1 MRTAGQGPGGFEKRD
16 GFIKPG
22 QDLVVAGFAGLAG
35 TRQIFQKKREKL
47 EGHFAPSFL
56 RCLEE
61 KDSYN
66 VKEWLENE
74 LKQKNCPVTAWEYAG
89 EGGILTAVWNLSGI
103 YNVGVDIDLRI
114 IPMKQAVV
122 EVCEIFE
129 VNPYRLFSE
138 NCVILACDRGG
149 QMVRSLSAQGIPAAV
164 IGSAEKGIARV
175 IRHGEET
182 AGYLERPRADE
193 LSRIDGNT
201 I

>member
-1 MRTAGQGPGGFEKRD
+1 MNYITLCTIHTEKPYY
-16 GFIKPG
+16 IKE
-22 QDLVVAGFAGLAG
+22 VNKN
-35 TRQIFQKKREKL
+35 IY
-47 EGHFAPSFL
+47 SI
-56 RCLEE
+56 EE
-61 KDSYN
+61 LSYYLYN
-66 VKEWLENE
+66 YLYLIDDTFFSDTLIDYIENE

-103 YNVGVDIDLRI
+103 YNVGVDIDLRM

-164 IGSAEKGIARV
+164 IG
-175 IRHGEET
+175 IRFFIVL
-182 AGYLERPRADE
+182 AAV
-193 LSRIDGNT
+193 
-201 I
+201 

>member
-74 LKQKNCPVTAWEYAG
+74 LKQKNCPVTPGNTQEK
-89 EGGILTAVWNLSGI
+89 AVFSRQYGI
-103 YNVGVDIDLRI
+103 YPVFI
-114 IPMKQAVV
+114 
-122 EVCEIFE
+122 
-129 VNPYRLFSE
+129 
-138 NCVILACDRGG
+138 
-149 QMVRSLSAQGIPAAV
+149 
-164 IGSAEKGIARV
+164 
-175 IRHGEET
+175 T
-182 AGYLERPRADE
+182 
-193 LSRIDGNT
+193 
-201 I
+201 

>member
-22 QDLVVAGFAGLAG
+22 QDLVVAGYAGMAG
-35 TRQIFQKKREKL
+35 ARLIFQKKKEKL
-47 EGHFAPSFL
+47 EGRFAPSFL
-56 RCLEE
+56 RCLEKE
-61 KDSYN
+61 DSYN

-74 LKQKNCPVTAWEYAG
+74 LKQKDCPVTAWEYAK

-103 YNVGVDIDLRI
+103 FNVGVDIDLRM

-122 EVCEIFE
+122 EVCEMFE

-149 QMVRSLSAQGIPAAV
+149 QMVRILCARGIPAAV
-164 IGSAEKGIARV
+164 IGSAVQKR
-175 IRHGEET
+175 
-182 AGYLERPRADE
+182 E
-193 LSRIDGNT
+193 LPG
-201 I
+201 

>member
-1 MRTAGQGPGGFEKRD
+1 MSFNFSVPTNALFGAGKLGELHTQINTPMGAVHGSKA
-16 GFIKPG
+16 
-22 QDLVVAGFAGLAG
+22 LVVISNGKS
-35 TRQIFQKKREKL
+35 TRTNGYLDR
-47 EGHFAPSFL
+47 
-56 RCLEE
+56 
-61 KDSYN
+61 
-66 VKEWLENE
+66 LENE

-103 YNVGVDIDLRI
+103 YNVGVDIDLRM

-164 IGSAEKGIARV
+164 IGSTEKGIARV

>member
-47 EGHFAPSFL
+47 EG
-56 RCLEE
+56 
-61 KDSYN
+61 SYN

-103 YNVGVDIDLRI
+103 YNVGVDIDLRM

>member
-22 QDLVVAGFAGLAG
+22 QDLVVAGYAGMAG
-35 TRQIFQKKREKL
+35 ARLIFQKKKEKL
-47 EGHFAPSFL
+47 EGRFAPSFL
-56 RCLEE
+56 RCLEKE
-61 KDSYN
+61 DSYN

-74 LKQKNCPVTAWEYAG
+74 LKQKDCPVTAWEYAK

-103 YNVGVDIDLRI
+103 FNVGVDIDLRM

-122 EVCEIFE
+122 EVCEMFE

-149 QMVRSLSAQGIPAAV
+149 QMVRSLSARQCR
-164 IGSAEKGIARV
+164 KGNCP
-175 IRHGEET
+175 GDT
-182 AGYLERPRADE
+182 PRRGN
-193 LSRIDGNT
+193 SRISGT
-201 I
+201 AKSR

>member
-1 MRTAGQGPGGFEKRD
+1 MINIRPVSDLRNKYPEIEELVLKEDEAVYLTKNGYGSMVVMSLEKY
-16 GFIKPG
+16 
-22 QDLVVAGFAGLAG
+22 A
-35 TRQIFQKKREKL
+35 KL
-47 EGHFAPSFL
+47 MS
-56 RCLEE
+56 
-61 KDSYN
+61 N
-66 VKEWLENE
+66 KEYEDYIENE

-103 YNVGVDIDLRI
+103 YNVGVDIDLRM

-149 QMVRSLSAQGIPAAV
+149 QMVRSLSAQGVPAAV

>member
-1 MRTAGQGPGGFEKRD
+1 MSDITMCTLHSEKPYY
-16 GFIKPG
+16 ITEINKNIYSIEELNYYLYNYLY
-22 QDLVVAGFAGLAG
+22 LVD
-35 TRQIFQKKREKL
+35 
-47 EGHFAPSFL
+47 
-56 RCLEE
+56 EE
-61 KDSYN
+61 FFSESLIDYI
-66 VKEWLENE
+66 ENE
-74 LKQKNCPVTAWEYAG
+74 LKQKNCPVTAWEYAK

-103 YNVGVDIDLRI
+103 YNVGVDIDLRM

-164 IGSAEKGIARV
+164 IGSTEKGIARV

>member
-66 VKEWLENE
+66 VKEWLENVRLQPGNTQE
-74 LKQKNCPVTAWEYAG
+74 K
-89 EGGILTAVWNLSGI
+89 AVFSRQYGI
-103 YNVGVDIDLRI
+103 YPVFI
-114 IPMKQAVV
+114 
-122 EVCEIFE
+122 
-129 VNPYRLFSE
+129 
-138 NCVILACDRGG
+138 
-149 QMVRSLSAQGIPAAV
+149 
-164 IGSAEKGIARV
+164 
-175 IRHGEET
+175 T
-182 AGYLERPRADE
+182 
-193 LSRIDGNT
+193 
-201 I
+201 

>member
-22 QDLVVAGFAGLAG
+22 QDLVVAGYAGMAG
-35 TRQIFQKKREKL
+35 ARLIFQKKREKL
-47 EGHFAPSFL
+47 EGHFALSFL
-56 RCLEE
+56 RCLEKE
-61 KDSYN
+61 DSYN

-74 LKQKNCPVTAWEYAG
+74 LKQKDCPVTAWEYVK

-103 YNVGVDIDLRI
+103 FNVGVDIDLRM

-122 EVCEIFE
+122 EVCEMFE

-149 QMVRSLSAQGIPAAV
+149 QMVRSLSTRGIPAAV
-164 IGSAEKGIARV
+164 IGSAEKGVARV

-193 LSRIDGNT
+193 LTRIG
-201 I
+201 

>member
-1 MRTAGQGPGGFEKRD
+1 M
-16 GFIKPG
+16 
-22 QDLVVAGFAGLAG
+22 L
-35 TRQIFQKKREKL
+35 
-47 EGHFAPSFL
+47 PSFL

-103 YNVGVDIDLRI
+103 YNVGVDIDLRM

-193 LSRIDGNT
+193 LEPY
-201 I
+201 

>member
-56 RCLEE
+56 RCLE
-61 KDSYN
+61 
-66 VKEWLENE
+66 

-103 YNVGVDIDLRI
+103 YNVGVDIDLRM

>member
-103 YNVGVDIDLRI
+103 YNVGVDIDLRMI
-114 IPMKQAVV
+114 
-122 EVCEIFE
+122 
-129 VNPYRLFSE
+129 NPYRLFSE

>member
-35 TRQIFQKKREKL
+35 IRLIFQKKKEKL

-74 LKQKNCPVTAWEYAG
+74 LKQNTQEK
-89 EGGILTAVWNLSGI
+89 AVFSRQYGI
-103 YNVGVDIDLRI
+103 YPVFI
-114 IPMKQAVV
+114 
-122 EVCEIFE
+122 
-129 VNPYRLFSE
+129 
-138 NCVILACDRGG
+138 
-149 QMVRSLSAQGIPAAV
+149 
-164 IGSAEKGIARV
+164 
-175 IRHGEET
+175 T
-182 AGYLERPRADE
+182 
-193 LSRIDGNT
+193 
-201 I
+201 

>member
-74 LKQKNCPVTAWEYAG
+74 LKQKK
-89 EGGILTAVWNLSGI
+89 LSG
-103 YNVGVDIDLRI
+103 Y
-114 IPMKQAVV
+114 
-122 EVCEIFE
+122 
-129 VNPYRLFSE
+129 
-138 NCVILACDRGG
+138 
-149 QMVRSLSAQGIPAAV
+149 SLGIRRRRRYSH
-164 IGSAEKGIARV
+164 GSMEF
-175 IRHGEET
+175 IR
-182 AGYLERPRADE
+182 YL
-193 LSRIDGNT
+193 
-201 I
+201 